1 MKTALLLFRT
11 GLEHRTCGN
20 NNIATE
26 MDIWSGN
33 LQENLMTAVKEYR
46 LNDFLVSLA
55 PSLSMKYI
63 QIFLLQTIGNDKEI
77 QKILINRVMY

>member
-1 MKTALLLFRT
+1 MKTAFLLFGT
-11 GLEHRTCGN
+11 GLEHRARGN

-63 QIFLLQTIGNDKEI
+63 QIFLLQTIDYNKI
-77 QKILINRVMY
+77 QEILINRVMY